1 MVRCSGAALG
11 IPCFFAVGLHNARGT
26 QGLHLVRLHNIHN
39 ASGSSYA
46 QPQHNKARL
55 DRDAC
60 VLRAGA
66 VQIMQG
72 PGRSAALGKCSTRRE
87 PSLGVAP

>member
-1 MVRCSGAALG
+1 MVCMVRCSGAALG
-11 IPCFFAVGLHNARGT
+11 MPCFSQWGFTMQCT

-55 DRDAC
+55 DRDAR

-66 VQIMQG
+66 VQIMQD
-72 PGRSAALGKCSTRRE
+72 PGRSAALVKSSTRR
-87 PSLGVAP
+87 

>member
-1 MVRCSGAALG
+1 MYGMLQWGCTWYAL
-11 IPCFFAVGLHNARGT
+11 FFAVGLHNARGT
-26 QGLHLVRLHNIHN
+26 PGLHLVRLHNIHN

-66 VQIMQG
+66 VQNYAR
-72 PGRSAALGKCSTRRE
+72 PR
-87 PSLGVAP
+87 P